1 MLAGKPCFSKLIPA
15 LMIQGETI
23 EQFTRQPLKA
33 ASEIPYQPSCTPTPP
48 HLTQAVGEVISNG
61 QQK

>member
-23 EQFTRQPLKA
+23 ERFTRQLLKA
-33 ASEIPYQPSCTPTPP
+33 ASEIPYQPS
-48 HLTQAVGEVISNG
+48 
-61 QQK
+61 